1 MFGGLSEYVAGE
13 DEDFHAP
20 FARADELMY
29 VEKKNL
35 KSLGAVTRDDESDAA
50 EEKKKQEVSL
60 MEEIMSSLL
69 KEKEIINVRRSI
81 LIVDDEM
88 INQELLG
95 NLLKDD
101 YEILYAADGIDAL
114 ECLKERKDDIA
125 LIMLDLIMPRMGG
138 VELIGRLKEDTDFRM
153 IPVIV
158 LTSDKK
164 SEVECLQ
171 LGALD
176 FIPKPYPAPEVVRA
190 RVNKCIELSEDR
202 SIIRSTERDSLT
214 NLFNVEY
221 FVRYVHL
228 FDHHYQDTP
237 MDALVVDVNR
247 FHMVNERYGKDFGDA
262 VLRRVGERV
271 KQQARKLGGVGC
283 RQGSDT
289 FLIYAPHRD
298 NYEDVK
304 ERLSEGLAGDEVD
317 APDCKI
323 NLRLGVYYEVDKSI
337 DVERR
342 FDRAKMAA
350 DSVRGMYDTS
360 IGEYD
365 RELHEKLIFSERLL
379 ADFRTSLAK
388 KHFSVFLQPK
398 FDVRPD
404 KPVLTSAEALVRWNH
419 PELGMISPGLFI
431 PLLEE
436 NGLIPDLDYYVWEE
450 AASYIHACK
459 KKFGFAVPVSVN
471 VSRIDMLMPNLR
483 EIFNGILEKYELTTE
498 DLILEITESAYTGDS
513 EQVISTVIGFRGEG
527 FKIEMDDFGTGYSS
541 LGMLSN
547 LPIDALKLDM
557 SFVRNA
563 FSEKKDMRMIEL
575 IIDIAEHFQVP
586 VIAEGVETEE
596 QYLTLKEMGCDIIQG
611 YYFSKPV
618 PEEQFDSFLAERT
631 S

>member
-1 MFGGLSEYVAGE
+1 
-13 DEDFHAP
+13 
-20 FARADELMY
+20 
-29 VEKKNL
+29 
-35 KSLGAVTRDDESDAA
+35 
-50 EEKKKQEVSL
+50 
-60 MEEIMSSLL
+60 MEEIMSSFL
-69 KEKEIINVRRSI
+69 KEKEIIDVRRSI
-81 LIVDDEM
+81 LIIDDEM

-95 NLLKDD
+95 NILKDD
-101 YEILYAADGIDAL
+101 YEILYASDGVEAL
-114 ECLKERKDDIA
+114 ESIKEHKDDIA

-138 VELIGRLKEDTDFRM
+138 VEFIGRIKEDSDLRQ
-153 IPVIV
+153 IPIIV

-176 FIPKPYPAPEVVRA
+176 FIPKPYPAPEVVKA

-214 NLFNVEY
+214 KLFNIEY
-221 FVRYVHL
+221 FIRYVHL
-228 FDHHYQDTP
+228 FDHHYQDTS

-247 FHMVNERYGKDFGDA
+247 FHMINERYGKDFGDA

-283 RQGSDT
+283 RQSSDT
-289 FLIYAPHRD
+289 FLIYAPHKD
-298 NYEDVK
+298 NYEDVL
-304 ERLSEGLAGDEVD
+304 ERLSEGLAGDGED

-323 NLRLGVYYEVDKSI
+323 NLRVGVYYEVDKSI

-365 RELHEKLIFSERLL
+365 HELHEKLIFSERLL
-379 ADFRTSLAK
+379 NDFRTSLAE
-388 KHFSVFLQPK
+388 KHFAVFLQPK

-436 NGLIPDLDYYVWEE
+436 NGLIPDLDYYVWKET
-450 AASYIHACK
+450 ASYIRACK
-459 KKFGFAVPVSVN
+459 DKFGFSVPVSVN

-483 EIFNGILEKYELTTE
+483 EIFDGILEKYNLTTE

-563 FSEKKDMRMIEL
+563 FSENKDMRMIEL
-575 IIDIAEHFQVP
+575 IIDIAEHLQVP

-618 PEEQFDSFLAERT
+618 SEDQFENFLVEKGKK
-631 S
+631 